1 MLYEHEEYIFQ
12 YLDTY
17 MATED
22 GMHMSY
28 KGHKNYYC
36 ERIKKTNL
44 SNTINGSW
52 EDGT

>member
-17 MATED
+17 MATKD

-28 KGHKNYYC
+28 KGHKTITVR
-36 ERIKKTNL
+36 ELKKQTCQ
-44 SNTINGSW
+44 IP
-52 EDGT
+52 